1 MHSTH
6 SHERSISPSAP
17 SLLVH
22 GAGPTIPATV
32 NRWPGL
38 LAIYAWSHF
47 SAKGSGYDGA
57 GRDAVGLL
65 LRSNAVI
72 TRRAQLDT
80 AQLLDW
86 WLHECADEP
95 SDLPSNLQT
104 RLIRYFDSLA
114 HLPPGAT
121 ARDVFGTVMRLAGAS
136 GVAPLLWDAL
146 AGRERTT
153 VRARTSL
160 LVLLY
165 DLGDVEALSALFE
178 YAGENRKYLNALVV
192 LAERATVEPSAK
204 LLTAIRQNLRTLDDR
219 VKERPFRDFARQVA
233 ARLQLDHATLTVDVS
248 GMPERHTRTG
258 DYRLLLTVKPDEADP
273 PLTLTLALVA
283 AGDFAAA
290 PNHPAELIL
299 TKEQPLLACFIHERA
314 HPRSQRVPNGS

>member
-1 MHSTH
+1 
-6 SHERSISPSAP
+6 
-17 SLLVH
+17 
-22 GAGPTIPATV
+22 
-32 NRWPGL
+32 
-38 LAIYAWSHF
+38 
-47 SAKGSGYDGA
+47 
-57 GRDAVGLL
+57 
-65 LRSNAVI
+65 
-72 TRRAQLDT
+72 
-80 AQLLDW
+80 
-86 WLHECADEP
+86 
-95 SDLPSNLQT
+95 
-104 RLIRYFDSLA
+104 
-114 HLPPGAT
+114 
-121 ARDVFGTVMRLAGAS
+121 
-136 GVAPLLWDAL
+136 
-146 AGRERTT
+146 
-153 VRARTSL
+153 
-160 LVLLY
+160 VLLY